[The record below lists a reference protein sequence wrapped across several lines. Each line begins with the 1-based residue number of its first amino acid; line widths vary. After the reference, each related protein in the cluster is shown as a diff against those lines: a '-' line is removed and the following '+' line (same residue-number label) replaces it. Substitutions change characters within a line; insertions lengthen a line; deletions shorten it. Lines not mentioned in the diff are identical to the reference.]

1 MLSLIHMLAARACH
15 ADTLRRALTGDD
27 DARRLLS
34 LLGVTPLDLQ
44 AIDHGRITRRKAA
57 LNEQEE
63 STADAIDRA
72 LLWMSTTPPDAL
84 SKMDAHYKA
93 LLEQST
99 ARFQEKEDLIRQV
112 EHILMIAGDHE
123 ALPDQVRALAREH
136 DDIAERL
143 DQVVSI
149 LGCGDHDDVPHTLHE
164 MKARE
169 SAVRVAL
176 RINGNFPVDA
186 IKKLQASVESAE
198 ASVTELRQ
206 RLQAEIMAHDAT
218 RLRADLAEAASEH
231 GPLTDIATLTGLPV
245 QVVYQPTAP
254 EEYRFSV
261 HVLGYEGVAGPTP
274 RQALLKMREKVVEGI
289 GGVAKPALESDPL
302 TDLLVTTRRVV
313 RAFHLSKAP
322 EECRFGVG
330 IESYLHTH
338 GSTPHEA
345 LSRMRDQVEGRL
357 TGVDE

>member
-15 ADTLRRALTGDD
+15 ADTLKCALTGDD
-27 DARRLLS
+27 EARRLLS

-57 LNEQEE
+57 ANEQE

-149 LGCGDHDDVPHTLHE
+149 LGCDDYDDVPHTLHE

-206 RLQAEIMAHDAT
+206 RLQAEIMAHDAA
-218 RLRADLAEAASEH
+218 RLRADLAESASEH
-231 GPLTDIATLTGLPV
+231 GPLTD
-245 QVVYQPTAP
+245 
-254 EEYRFSV
+254 
-261 HVLGYEGVAGPTP
+261 
-274 RQALLKMREKVVEGI
+274 
-289 GGVAKPALESDPL
+289 
-302 TDLLVTTRRVV
+302 LLVITGRKAE
-313 RAFHLSKAP
+313 AFYLPKAP
-322 EECRFGVG
+322 EGCGYGVSVEG
-330 IESYLHTH
+330 YFQTY
-338 GSTPHEA
+338 GATPREA
-345 LSRMRDQVEGRL
+345 LIRMRDQVRERLAQTAPKPEQTPRAGL
-357 TGVDE
+357 TGGEE

>member
-1 MLSLIHMLAARACH
+1 MLAARACH

-27 DARRLLS
+27 EARRLLS

-72 LLWMSTTPPDAL
+72 LLWMSTTPPDAM

-93 LLEQST
+93 LLEQS
-99 ARFQEKEDLIRQV
+99 A
-112 EHILMIAGDHE
+112 
-123 ALPDQVRALAREH
+123 
-136 DDIAERL
+136 
-143 DQVVSI
+143 
-149 LGCGDHDDVPHTLHE
+149 
-164 MKARE
+164 
-169 SAVRVAL
+169 
-176 RINGNFPVDA
+176 
-186 IKKLQASVESAE
+186 ASVN
-198 ASVTELRQ
+198 ELRQ

-231 GPLTDIATLTGLPV
+231 GPLTDIATLTGMPV
-245 QVVYQPTAP
+245 QVVHQPTSP

-261 HVLGYEGVAGPTP
+261 HVPGYEGVAGPTP

-289 GGVAKPALESDPL
+289 GGVAKPAPDLDPL

-313 RAFHLSKAP
+313 RAFRLSKAP

-330 IESYLHTH
+330 IESYLDTH
-338 GSTPHEA
+338 GATPHEA
-345 LSRMRDQVEGRL
+345 LSRMRDQVQGRL
-357 TGVDE
+357 TGGDE